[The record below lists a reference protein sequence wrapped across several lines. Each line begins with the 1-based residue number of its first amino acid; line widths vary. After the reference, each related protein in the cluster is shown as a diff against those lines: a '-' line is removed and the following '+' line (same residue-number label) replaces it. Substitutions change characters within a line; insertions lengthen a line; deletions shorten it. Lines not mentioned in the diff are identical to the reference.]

1 MCASSSA
8 LTEARRAAVIVVLL
22 CASAVFASDWY
33 VSDAS
38 GIALE
43 TSTSGRAL
51 KLDYGL
57 SIDTFGLA
65 ETKGISGTKGPGEI
79 SGRNKPPAGAV
90 PVPETVRAAVPVGG
104 SIELRTLYEKG
115 VVLRQRYTALDSAGN
130 ERFVET
136 HEKEGGI
143 ERERYDALRH
153 FVEEGRFRAD
163 GSGTVIRYTY
173 SVSRLERAEAF
184 SIAIEAVDGAAAKT
198 TETPLWTETYQY
210 MRSGALR
217 SVERT
222 PVSSDGK
229 EPAKGATETTRF
241 NTLQGVPRLLVTR
254 SADGSSTRTR
264 YDEAGKVLE
273 TATFDPSGKRISVA
287 EVTTNVDAG
296 ETKTASIVKS
306 TEADGTV
313 VETGHDERGRVVS
326 ERRITAD
333 GAVLSE
339 TLTVWT
345 KNRVASIETVAGGQ
359 TRRTEYEYD
368 AAEKRTMERNYRNGV
383 LERSVRSVGG
393 EDTEELYSDGVP
405 VLRAVWVGGRK
416 VSEQRIRKGG
426 ETSR

>member
-1 MCASSSA
+1 M
-8 LTEARRAAVIVVLL
+8 IVVLL

-43 TSTSGRAL
+43 TSTAGRAL

-57 SIDTFGLA
+57 SIETFGPDAVKGLA
-65 ETKGISGTKGPGEI
+65 AKKLGVAPGRGT
-79 SGRNKPPAGAV
+79 SAV
-90 PVPETVRAAVPVGG
+90 KDVSVPETVSAAVSVGG

-115 VVLRQRYTALDSAGN
+115 VVSRRRYAALDAAGG
-130 ERFVET
+130 ERLVET
-136 HEKEGGI
+136 HGKDGGV

-153 FVEEGRFRAD
+153 FVEEGRFDAD

-173 SVSRLERAEAF
+173 SASRLVRAQAFSVAVEAAEGAEA
-184 SIAIEAVDGAAAKT
+184 KLR
-198 TETPLWTETYQY
+198 ETPLWTESYRY
-210 MRSGALR
+210 LRSGALR
-217 SVERT
+217 SVERKA
-222 PVSSDGK
+222 SASDGND
-229 EPAKGATETTRF
+229 AAVGAAETARF
-241 NTLQGVPRLLVTR
+241 DTFRGMPRLLVTR
-254 SADGSSTRTR
+254 SADGSSSRTR

-273 TATFDPSGKRISVA
+273 TATFDPSGKRLSVA
-287 EVTTNVDAG
+287 EVTTNVDTGEAG
-296 ETKTASIVKS
+296 PASLVKS
-306 TEADGTV
+306 TEADGTI

-326 ERRITAD
+326 ERRISAD

-339 TLTVWT
+339 TRTLWS
-345 KNRVASIETVAGGQ
+345 KNRVASIETVVGAE

-383 LERSVRSVGG
+383 LERSVRSIGG
-393 EDTEELYSDGVP
+393 EDTEELYSDGTP

-416 VSEQRIRKGG
+416 VSEQRLRKGG